1 MTNYIINYSPS
12 GAVYS
17 PTSRL
22 IYNDNNII
30 IDKFKNVSLQNK

>member
-22 IYNDNNII
+22 IHNNI
-30 IDKFKNVSLQNK
+30 IDKFKNLSLQNK